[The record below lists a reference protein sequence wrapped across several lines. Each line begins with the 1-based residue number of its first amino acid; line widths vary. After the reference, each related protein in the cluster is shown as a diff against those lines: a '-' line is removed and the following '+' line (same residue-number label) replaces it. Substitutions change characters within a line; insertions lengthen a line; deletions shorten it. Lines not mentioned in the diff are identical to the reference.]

1 MQPSYKPIYQRLF
14 ELYKSKIIVQEY
26 APGQQVDSINRI
38 MQRHNV
44 SRETAKLVLK
54 MLADEKL
61 VYSKAGKGSFVAP
74 FVRTKKEWGM
84 VIPFYSSNI
93 EQLIN
98 YLNQEAQI
106 RGRKLTYFIDYNNP
120 EEEMRIVGSMI
131 NEGFEAVIIVPNY
144 NESLTAEF
152 YRRLI
157 PGNTCVVLVDNTMS
171 GSYFKYVVQSY
182 DLGVKRAVDYLTLKT
197 QNNLLLVKNDSW
209 KGRNMLYELMENTFF
224 NLINEQYPKRKAFA
238 ISNMKDFS
246 EALIYRHEI
255 GGILCCAD
263 TDSVR
268 VIGRLKKWKIDIPHK
283 VRIVNYGNT
292 ELTELF
298 SPAITVVDCLYQ
310 DMASQ
315 TARLI
320 EKGKSAGPY
329 EQHIIQPLLLERET

>member
-14 ELYKSKIIVQEY
+14 EYYKSKIIVQEY
-26 APGQQVDSINRI
+26 APGQQVDSINK
-38 MQRHNV
+38 MMARHNI
-44 SRETAKLVLK
+44 SRETAKLILK
-54 MLADEKL
+54 MLTSEKL

-74 FVRTKKEWGM
+74 FVNTKKEWGM

-98 YLNQEAQI
+98 YLDQEAQI
-106 RGRKLTYFIDYNNP
+106 RERKLTYFIDYNNP

-224 NLINEQYPKRKAFA
+224 NLINEKYPKRKAYA
-238 ISNMKDFS
+238 ISNLKQFS
-246 EALIYRHEI
+246 KELIVQNNI
-255 GGILCCAD
+255 GGILCCSD
-263 TDSVR
+263 TDAIR
-268 VIGRLKKWKIDIPHK
+268 VIGRLKKWQIAIPET
-283 VRIVNYGNT
+283 VSIVSYGNT
-292 ELTELF
+292 ELTEHF
-298 SPAITVVDCLYQ
+298 SPAITVIDCLYQ
-310 DMASQ
+310 EMALQ

-320 EKGKSAGPY
+320 EKGKLAGPY
-329 EQHIIQPLLLERET
+329 EQHIIQPLLIERET

>member
-1 MQPSYKPIYQRLF
+1 
-14 ELYKSKIIVQEY
+14 
-26 APGQQVDSINRI
+26 
-38 MQRHNV
+38 
-44 SRETAKLVLK
+44 
-54 MLADEKL
+54 
-61 VYSKAGKGSFVAP
+61 
-74 FVRTKKEWGM
+74 
-84 VIPFYSSNI
+84 
-93 EQLIN
+93 
-98 YLNQEAQI
+98 
-106 RGRKLTYFIDYNNP
+106 
-120 EEEMRIVGSMI
+120 
-131 NEGFEAVIIVPNY
+131 
-144 NESLTAEF
+144 
-152 YRRLI
+152 LI

-298 SPAITVVDCLYQ
+298 SPAITVDDCLYQ